1 MSVLSSSSLVGRVR
15 SRTFSRG
22 NGEGAREVGG
32 RSWPHHGALGKR
44 RSDSAEEHGGGV
56 WAERRGGEDA
66 IFNALTQL
74 FAMQERFGKL
84 GGKSRASGD
93 SRHYFAGGLFG

>member
-1 MSVLSSSSLVGRVR
+1 M
-15 SRTFSRG
+15 
-22 NGEGAREVGG
+22 
-32 RSWPHHGALGKR
+32 
-44 RSDSAEEHGGGV
+44 

-84 GGKSRASGD
+84 GGKSRASGNP
-93 SRHYFAGGLFG
+93 RHYFAGSLYG